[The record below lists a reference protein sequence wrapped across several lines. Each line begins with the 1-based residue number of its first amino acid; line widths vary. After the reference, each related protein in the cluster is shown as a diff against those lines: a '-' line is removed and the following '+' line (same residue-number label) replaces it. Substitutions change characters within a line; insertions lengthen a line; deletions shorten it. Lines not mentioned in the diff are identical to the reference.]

1 MVSWNLQNTMTT
13 ALIIYIL
20 TMLYSLF
27 MAYVGWKQARVY
39 KLIKESNVHLAE
51 IKKLLV
57 AQGCGRVRK
66 S

>member
-20 TMLYSLF
+20 TMVYSLF

-39 KLIKESNVHLAE
+39 KLIKDTNQHLLD
-51 IKKLLV
+51 IKELL
-57 AQGCGRVRK
+57 RK
-66 S
+66 R